1 MDLDQ
6 WIRGKT
12 GTVSIDAD
20 FFTDEEERRLAPG
33 IEACVARQ
41 LVAGAQI
48 AFRDEHVD
56 LVPLVPDPVDFI
68 VNFDFHMDCRIEFLH
83 GDEPLTP
90 PCNASLFE
98 TLLASGSTAKYVWAF
113 PSARRREA
121 ALAYSSALLADRQP
135 RLHRIHCVSGA
146 YAIDRLLDR
155 ATIASIFVC
164 RSPAYATADTDAV
177 YERLR
182 SLAGDALPDDAWTR

>member
-1 MDLDQ
+1 MDLDE

-20 FFTDEEERRLAPG
+20 FFVDQEERGLTARV
-33 IEACVARQ
+33 EACVARQ
-41 LVAGAQI
+41 LAAGARI
-48 AFRDEHVD
+48 DFRDEHVD
-56 LVPLVPDPVDFI
+56 LVPLVPELVDFI

-83 GDEPLTP
+83 GDEPRTP

-98 TLLASGSTAKYVWAF
+98 TLLASGSAEKYVWAF
-113 PSARRREA
+113 PAARRKEA

-135 RLHRIHCVSGA
+135 RMPRIHCVSGA
-146 YAIDRLLDR
+146 YAIDTLLDQ

-164 RSPAYATADTDAV
+164 RSPDYATADTDAI
-177 YERLR
+177 YARLR
-182 SLAGDALPDDAWTR
+182 SLAGDASADGARVR